1 LSIHLLLAAAAMTA
15 AQGQAADPL
24 APLPTQPAPAQPTV
38 APPPVLV
45 PVQSSP
51 QIITAPPSNGPTI
64 VTAPPSSGPTVISA
78 PPSAAST
85 VPAAPPTAITYVPRS
100 WGEVFGAIRNGRWAE
115 AQAGIYALP
124 QSILTPVAKAEL
136 YTAKGSPVVSLQ
148 QIQSVL
154 AEAPDLPQASQL
166 ARMAITRGATS
177 TPYYV
182 AERPSTWLGNSPN
195 RYKAKPVGGEPAADQ
210 LRAQLDPLIK
220 ADDAINAELLLMQN
234 APYLSYIARA
244 EAGQRVA
251 WSYFAIGRD
260 ADARRVADTYRY
272 GATGDWA
279 SQSAWVS
286 GLASWRLNDCET
298 ASRAFKEVTST
309 ATQRELVAA
318 GYYWAARAEQA
329 CRRPSSVTPL
339 LKQAAISPDSFY
351 GLLARETL
359 GIDTALPRSSHDG
372 LRNVENLPNV
382 KRAEELRAIGQAWL
396 AEDLIKHQ
404 ALIGRAQDHHGL
416 IELARKLELPS
427 AQYWLAHNGQ
437 YGAVVDAVDRYPV
450 PHWMPRNGWRIDPAL
465 ALAHMRQESNF
476 RVNVVSPAG
485 AVGLMQVMP
494 TTANQM
500 ARRIGYDAG
509 SLYDPT
515 ANIEYGQ
522 SFIEAMRGSSAT
534 QGQLPKIIAAY
545 NAGPLPVAR
554 WSYMAPADPLLWIES
569 IPYWETRYYVPAVLR
584 NLWVYQGLA
593 KAEMPTLEALAQ
605 HRWPAFPTSRTN
617 LAAATTITEAGK
629 P

>member
-1 LSIHLLLAAAAMTA
+1 MSIHLLLAAAAMTA

-24 APLPTQPAPAQPTV
+24 APLPVQPAPAQP
-38 APPPVLV
+38 APAPRPVLV

-51 QIITAPPSNGPTI
+51 QIVTSPPSNGPSI
-64 VTAPPSSGPTVISA
+64 VTAPPSSGPMVVTA
-78 PPSAAST
+78 PPST
-85 VPAAPPTAITYVPRS
+85 VPAVPPTTISYVPKS
-100 WGEVFGAIRNGRWAE
+100 WAEVFGAIRNGRWAE
-115 AQAGIYALP
+115 AQAGIYSLP

-148 QIQSVL
+148 QIQSLL

-182 AERPSTWLGNSPN
+182 TERPSTWLGNSPN
-195 RYKAKPVGGEPAADQ
+195 RYKAKPVYGEPAADQ

-279 SQSAWVS
+279 SQSAWAS
-286 GLASWRLNDCET
+286 GLASWRLNDCEA

-329 CRRPSSVTPL
+329 CRRPNSVTTL
-339 LKQAAISPDSFY
+339 LKQAAVSPDSFY

-359 GIDTALPRSSHDG
+359 GIDTALPRTNHDG
-372 LRNVENLPNV
+372 LRNVQNLPNV

-396 AEDLIKHQ
+396 AEDFIKHQ
-404 ALIGRAQDHHGL
+404 ALIGRVQDHHGL

-437 YGAVVDAVDRYPV
+437 YGAVVDAADRYPV

-485 AVGLMQVMP
+485 AVGLMQVLP

-522 SFIEAMRGSSAT
+522 SFIEAMRGSTAT

-617 LAAATTITEAGK
+617 LAAAKTITEAGK